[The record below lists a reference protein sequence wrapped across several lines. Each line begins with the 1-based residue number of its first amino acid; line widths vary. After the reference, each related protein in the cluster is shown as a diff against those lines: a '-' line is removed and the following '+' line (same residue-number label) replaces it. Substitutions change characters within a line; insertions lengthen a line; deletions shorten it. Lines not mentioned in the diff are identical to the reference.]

1 MDASAATSVEPVA
14 SGATSKPQRPWL
26 RQRSGSVGERA
37 IELGLAACSLV
48 SIVVTIGIVVVLLY
62 EASGFFAHVSLGE
75 FLGDTMWT
83 PTFTDNQHFG
93 VWPLV
98 VGTLMTATIAM
109 SVALPFGLLAAIYL
123 SEYAAP
129 RTRRMLKPALE
140 LLAGVPTI
148 VYGFFALTVV
158 TPFLQGWL
166 PELGG
171 FNALSPGIVMGI
183 MIIPMVSS
191 LSEDAIYAV
200 PDSIR
205 EAAYG
210 LGASKLPTIFRVIVP
225 SAWSGI
231 AAAMTLAV
239 SRAIGETM
247 IVAIAAGQS
256 NTLSFD
262 PRGQTET
269 MTAYIVRIA
278 QGDLP
283 TGSIGYQSI
292 FAVGLVLFVMTLTM
306 NLVSY
311 RLSRKLRA
319 RNRT

>member
-1 MDASAATSVEPVA
+1 MTASAATSDDTPVGDDR
-14 SGATSKPQRPWL
+14 SRSTRPWF
-26 RQRSGSVGERA
+26 RQTSSSISERV
-37 IELGLAACSLV
+37 IEKVLAACSLL
-48 SIVVTIGIVVVLLY
+48 SIVVTIGIVVVLVY
-62 EASGFFAHVSLGE
+62 EASDFFREVSLSQ
-75 FLGDTMWT
+75 FFGDTMWT
-83 PTFTDNQHFG
+83 PAFADNQRFG

-98 VGTLMTATIAM
+98 SGTLLTAAIAM
-109 SVALPFGLLAAIYL
+109 AVALPFGLIAAIYL
-123 SEYAAP
+123 SEYANP
-129 RTRRMLKPALE
+129 TTRKVLKPALE

-158 TPFLQGWL
+158 TPFLQKFVPGL
-166 PELGG
+166 AG

-200 PDSIR
+200 PDALR

-210 LGASKLPTIFRVIVP
+210 LGAAKLPTIFRVVVP

-247 IVAIAAGQS
+247 IVAIAAGQR
-256 NTLSFD
+256 NTLGFD
-262 PRGQTET
+262 PREQTET
-269 MTAYIVRIA
+269 MTAYIVRMA
-278 QGDLP
+278 KGDLP
-283 TGSIGYQSI
+283 TGSLAYQSI
-292 FAVGLVLFVMTLTM
+292 FAVGLLLFLMTLAM

-319 RNRT
+319 RNRV

>member
-1 MDASAATSVEPVA
+1 LDAPAISPIEASAGAESRRSSAWHRQSSA
-14 SGATSKPQRPWL
+14 SL
-26 RQRSGSVGERA
+26 GEKL
-37 IELGLAACSLV
+37 IESGLAAASLV
-48 SIVVTIGIVVVLLY
+48 SVVVTIGIVVVLVY
-62 EASGFFAHVSLGE
+62 EASGFFETVSLAD
-75 FLGDTMWT
+75 FLGDTTWT
-83 PTFTDNQHFG
+83 PTFPDNQHFG

-98 VGTLMTATIAM
+98 TGTLMTAAIAM
-109 SVALPFGLLAAIYL
+109 AVALPFGLFAAIYL

-129 RTRRMLKPALE
+129 RTRKILKPALE

-158 TPFLQGWL
+158 TPFLQDFL
-166 PELGG
+166 PGLNG

-200 PDSIR
+200 PDAIR

-210 LGASKLPTIFRVIVP
+210 LGASKMPAIFRVIVP

-269 MTAYIVRIA
+269 MTGYIVRIA

-283 TGSIGYQSI
+283 TGSIAYQSI
-292 FAVGLVLFVMTLTM
+292 FAVGLLLFAMTLTM
-306 NLVSY
+306 NLISY
-311 RLSRKLRA
+311 RLSKKLRA

>member
-1 MDASAATSVEPVA
+1 VSWAKQKSATLVE
-14 SGATSKPQRPWL
+14 KK
-26 RQRSGSVGERA
+26 
-37 IELGLAACSLV
+37 IEIFLAACSLL
-48 SIVVTIGIVVVLLY
+48 SIVVTIGIVVVLLGT
-62 EASGFFAHVSLGE
+62 ALDFFRDVPVAD
-75 FLGDTMWT
+75 F
-83 PTFTDNQHFG
+83 FTDTRWTAGHRNAHFG

-98 VGTLMTATIAM
+98 VGTLMTAAIAM
-109 SVALPFGLLAAIYL
+109 AVALPFGLLAAIYL

-129 RTRRMLKPALE
+129 RTRKALKPALE
-140 LLAGVPTI
+140 VLAGVPTI
-148 VYGFFALTVV
+148 VYGFFALTIV
-158 TPFLQGWL
+158 TPALRQVI
-166 PELGG
+166 PDMGG

-183 MIIPMVSS
+183 MIIPMISS

-210 LGASKLPTIFRVIVP
+210 LGASKLPAIFRVIVP

-231 AAAMTLAV
+231 AAATTLAV

-247 IVAIAAGQS
+247 IVAVAAGQR
-256 NTLSFD
+256 TDIGTD
-262 PRGQTET
+262 PREQTET
-269 MTAYIVRIA
+269 LASYIVRIA
-278 QGDLP
+278 KGDLE
-283 TGSIGYQSI
+283 TGSTVYSSI
-292 FAVGLVLFVMTLTM
+292 FAVGLMLFVMTLAM

>member
-1 MDASAATSVEPVA
+1 MERAAATSWV
-14 SGATSKPQRPWL
+14 
-26 RQRSGSVGERA
+26 RQKSGSLLERV

-48 SIVVTIGIVVVLLY
+48 SIFATIGIVVVLLY
-62 EASGFFAHVSLGE
+62 EGIGFFAEVSFAE
-75 FLGDTMWT
+75 FFGDTVWT

-98 VGTLMTATIAM
+98 VGTMMTAAIAM
-109 SVALPFGLLAAIYL
+109 AVALPFGLLAAIYL

-129 RTRRMLKPALE
+129 RTRKILKPALE

-148 VYGFFALTVV
+148 VYGFFALTVI
-158 TPFLQGWL
+158 TPFLQGYI
-166 PELGG
+166 PGLGG
-171 FNALSPGIVMGI
+171 FNALAPGIVMGI
-183 MIIPMVSS
+183 MIIPMISS

-200 PDSIR
+200 PMSIR
-205 EAAYG
+205 EAAYA
-210 LGASKLPTIFRVIVP
+210 LGSGKLPSIIRVVVP

-247 IVAIAAGQS
+247 IVAIAAGQR
-256 NTLSFD
+256 NVLGFD
-262 PRGQTET
+262 PREQTET
-269 MTAYIVRIA
+269 MTAFIVRIA
-278 QGDLP
+278 KGDLEA
-283 TGSIGYQSI
+283 GSITYSSI
-292 FAVGLVLFVMTLTM
+292 FAVGILLFAMTLAM
-306 NLVSY
+306 NLISY